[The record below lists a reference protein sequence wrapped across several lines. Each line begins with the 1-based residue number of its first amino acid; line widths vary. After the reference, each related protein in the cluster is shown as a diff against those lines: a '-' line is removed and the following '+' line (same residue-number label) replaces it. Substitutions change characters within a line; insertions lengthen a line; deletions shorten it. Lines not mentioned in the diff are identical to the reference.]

1 MPSKSQVSQ
10 KINDNLPDNASP
22 RIRSEKHR
30 EVCDIITDYA
40 TNIIKM
46 TSVTG
51 VTITNNA
58 MAGRDVGAIVID
70 DYVKNTGFT
79 KNLADNFLTFTD
91 GTQLIS
97 GQYITIMLA

>member
-1 MPSKSQVSQ
+1 MPSKNQVSQ

-30 EVCDIITDYA
+30 EVCNIITDYA

-46 TSVTG
+46 ISVTG
-51 VTITNNA
+51 ATITNNA

-97 GQYITIMLA
+97 GQSITIMLA

>member
-1 MPSKSQVSQ
+1 MPSLAEVTQ
-10 KINDNLPDNASP
+10 KILDNLPDNASP
-22 RIRSEKHR
+22 RIRSAKHR
-30 EVCDIITDYA
+30 EVCNIITEYA

-46 TSVTG
+46 VSVTG

-58 MAGRDVGAIVID
+58 MQGREVGAIVID

-79 KNLADNFLTFTD
+79 KNISDNFITFTD

-97 GQYITIMLA
+97 GQSITIMLA

>member
-1 MPSKSQVSQ
+1 MPSKNQVSQ

-22 RIRSEKHR
+22 RIRSAKHR

-58 MAGRDVGAIVID
+58 MAGREVGAIVID

-79 KNLADNFLTFTD
+79 KTLSDNFLTFTD

-97 GQYITIMLA
+97 GQSITIMLA

>member
-22 RIRSEKHR
+22 RIRSAKHR
-30 EVCDIITDYA
+30 EVCDLITDYA

-58 MAGRDVGAIVID
+58 MAGKEVGAIVID

-79 KNLADNFLTFTD
+79 KNLSDNFLTFTD

-97 GQYITIMLA
+97 GQSITIMLA